1 MKSGQLFWGFF
12 LLTIGALFLLTR
24 YDVIYTDF
32 NFVWDIWPLIFVLWG
47 AMVIFKEPVVRPAI
61 SALFGFF
68 IALILFGIVANIFVS
83 IDFDHFHDDYD
94 SYSTTFDE
102 DYNDSIKYVNFEFG
116 SGAGTFQI
124 GDETNKL
131 LEGKAYGS
139 LADYDYYT
147 DIEDSLAIVHFDL
160 HTKNFD
166 LFDGKLR
173 NHVELSLNRNPVYN
187 LVLNIGAAKA
197 RFDFSNIKTRE
208 VTLHTGAANVKMK
221 LGEKCDSTQV
231 NVEMGAASL
240 NMEIPQNSG
249 CRLEGDMVLMPRSLE
264 GFIKKDSGFYETPN
278 FEKAGKKIFVR
289 IDGGVSSLKVSKY

>member
-24 YDVIYTDF
+24 YDVIYCDF
-32 NFVWDIWPLIFVLWG
+32 NFVWDIWPIIFVLWG
-47 AMVIFKEPVVRPAI
+47 AMVIFKEPIVRPII
-61 SALFGFF
+61 SALFGLF
-68 IALILFGIVANIFVS
+68 IALILFGIVANIFVA
-83 IDFDHFHDDYD
+83 IDFDHFHNDYD
-94 SYSTTFDE
+94 SYSETFEE
-102 DYNDSIKYVNFEFG
+102 DYNDSVKYVDLEFG
-116 SGAGTFQI
+116 SGAGTFEI
-124 GDETNKL
+124 NNETNKL

-147 DIEDSLAIVHFDL
+147 DIEDSLAVINLNMHN
-160 HTKNFD
+160 KKFD

-173 NHVELSLNRNPVYN
+173 NHVELSLNKNPIYD
-187 LVLNIGAAKA
+187 LELNIGAAKA

-208 VTLHTGAANVKMK
+208 VTLHTGAANVRMK
-221 LGEKCDSTQV
+221 LGENYDSTNV

-240 NMEIPQNSG
+240 RIEIPENSG
-249 CRLEGDMVLMPRSLE
+249 CRLRGDMVLMPRSLE

-278 FEKAGKKIFVR
+278 FEKSGKKIFVR